1 MFLLLYLTNLLVYM
15 ICACLGCHLSRY
27 ITPSYTS
34 MEVGVVLAGQRM
46 KTLEYQTI
54 STDFFNQTRDIF
66 A

>member
-1 MFLLLYLTNLLVYM
+1 MFLLLYLTNLLVQW

-34 MEVGVVLAGQRM
+34 MEVGVVLARQRM
-46 KTLEYQTI
+46 KI
-54 STDFFNQTRDIF
+54 STIHFFRDII